1 MISNGLDARILMR
14 EKLFNRKK
22 KKKEGE
28 RIGNLVPK
36 PPL

>member
-28 RIGNLVPK
+28 RIGKTRP
-36 PPL
+36 